1 MRWEIPAEKIADYYD
16 ERMEQYKAEVQNL
29 RQLTEG
35 VESFATAYELLNPL
49 LQNLLLMLSED
60 NIVTT
65 QVTLQSYTTISG
77 KTKTFREFID
87 SQRFIIK
94 IMFDFYNKSY

>member
-1 MRWEIPAEKIADYYD
+1 MWDIPAPDITDYY
-16 ERMEQYKAEVQNL
+16 EKRMEQYRSEMQAL
-29 RQLTEG
+29 RDLTTG
-35 VESFATAYELLNPL
+35 TESFATAYEAVNPQ
-49 LQNLLLMLSED
+49 LQQILLMLSED

-65 QVTLQSYTTISG
+65 QVTLQGYTSIAP

-87 SQRFIIK
+87 SQRFLTK